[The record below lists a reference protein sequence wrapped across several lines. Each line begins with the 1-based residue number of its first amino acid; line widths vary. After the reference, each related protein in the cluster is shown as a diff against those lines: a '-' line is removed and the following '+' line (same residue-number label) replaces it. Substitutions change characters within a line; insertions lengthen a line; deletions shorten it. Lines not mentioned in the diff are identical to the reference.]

1 MKKLKV
7 LVEDNQVVVR
17 QQLLQELR
25 KDEYIEIV
33 GAVDNGKD
41 AYEIFEREEP
51 NIVIFDLLLPIY
63 DGYVLL
69 DKMNEH
75 GIHNNQKLVMT
86 TPLTNNMLVSEA
98 FNQGVDYVLT
108 KPYDARAISVQ
119 LRMIHDKMKR
129 LNITVERLDYK
140 ELIKKYNGKTY
151 QEQDKKEN
159 TEEQFARYNK
169 LWYFDPPY
177 HPATLSGGKAAP
189 YENTFEI
196 KQTMEMTELLHGD
209 KADEYSEIGY
219 FIKSDYDPKDIYE
232 HAEDKTVIQQYF
244 HDFDV
249 LEDNIE
255 WPGHKANTENPIFYK
270 MFLGEFYKGDDD
282 GMGGRLKGREYIWCR
297 GNYIPGT

>member
-7 LVEDNQVVVR
+7 LVADNQVVVR

-119 LRMIHDKMKR
+119 LRMIHDKMNQAAVYENVMAGNSARKIRNTNIDRIYNSSEFDRIYQKLDEIISNR
-129 LNITVERLDYK
+129 LN
-140 ELIKKYNGKTY
+140 
-151 QEQDKKEN
+151 
-159 TEEQFARYNK
+159 
-169 LWYFDPPY
+169 
-177 HPATLSGGKAAP
+177 
-189 YENTFEI
+189 
-196 KQTMEMTELLHGD
+196 
-209 KADEYSEIGY
+209 EIG
-219 FIKSDYDPKDIYE
+219 IP
-232 HAEDKTVIQQYF
+232 V
-244 HDFDV
+244 
-249 LEDNIE
+249 
-255 WPGHKANTENPIFYK
+255 
-270 MFLGEFYKGDDD
+270 
-282 GMGGRLKGREYIWCR
+282 RLKGYNFIITESSKMINKDQKTNTTTDENQNTASNETTNNVDENAENTNNEVNNNATE
-297 GNYIPGT
+297 GNVTAE

>member
-7 LVEDNQVVVR
+7 LVADNQVVVR

-51 NIVIFDLLLPIY
+51 NIVIFDLVLPIY

-119 LRMIHDKMKR
+119 LRMIHDKMNQAAVYENVMAGNSARKIRNTNIDRIYNSSEFDRIYQKLDEIISNR
-129 LNITVERLDYK
+129 LN
-140 ELIKKYNGKTY
+140 
-151 QEQDKKEN
+151 
-159 TEEQFARYNK
+159 
-169 LWYFDPPY
+169 
-177 HPATLSGGKAAP
+177 
-189 YENTFEI
+189 
-196 KQTMEMTELLHGD
+196 
-209 KADEYSEIGY
+209 EIG
-219 FIKSDYDPKDIYE
+219 IP
-232 HAEDKTVIQQYF
+232 V
-244 HDFDV
+244 
-249 LEDNIE
+249 
-255 WPGHKANTENPIFYK
+255 
-270 MFLGEFYKGDDD
+270 
-282 GMGGRLKGREYIWCR
+282 RLKGYNFIITAVKEVLGNDGKLEAVTKVLYPDVARKHGSTPQRVEKAIRHAIEVAWMIDENNPIHKEFKYIMGAGKDRPTNSEFIAKLTQDVRLKYYKQTIAC
-297 GNYIPGT
+297 

>member
-7 LVEDNQVVVR
+7 LVADNQVVVR

-119 LRMIHDKMKR
+119 LRMIHDKMNQAAVYENVMAGNSARKIRNTNIDRIYNSSEFDRIYQKLDEIISNR
-129 LNITVERLDYK
+129 LN
-140 ELIKKYNGKTY
+140 
-151 QEQDKKEN
+151 
-159 TEEQFARYNK
+159 
-169 LWYFDPPY
+169 
-177 HPATLSGGKAAP
+177 
-189 YENTFEI
+189 
-196 KQTMEMTELLHGD
+196 
-209 KADEYSEIGY
+209 EIG
-219 FIKSDYDPKDIYE
+219 IP
-232 HAEDKTVIQQYF
+232 V
-244 HDFDV
+244 
-249 LEDNIE
+249 
-255 WPGHKANTENPIFYK
+255 
-270 MFLGEFYKGDDD
+270 
-282 GMGGRLKGREYIWCR
+282 RLKGYNFIITAVKEVLGNDGKLEAVTKVLYPDVARKHGSTPQRVEKAIRHAIEVAWMIDENNPIHKEFKYIMGAGKDRPTNSEFIAKLTQDARLKYYKQTIAC
-297 GNYIPGT
+297 

>member
-7 LVEDNQVVVR
+7 LVADNQVVVR

-98 FNQGVDYVLT
+98 FNQGVDYV
-108 KPYDARAISVQ
+108 
-119 LRMIHDKMKR
+119 
-129 LNITVERLDYK
+129 
-140 ELIKKYNGKTY
+140 
-151 QEQDKKEN
+151 
-159 TEEQFARYNK
+159 
-169 LWYFDPPY
+169 
-177 HPATLSGGKAAP
+177 
-189 YENTFEI
+189 
-196 KQTMEMTELLHGD
+196 
-209 KADEYSEIGY
+209 
-219 FIKSDYDPKDIYE
+219 
-232 HAEDKTVIQQYF
+232 
-244 HDFDV
+244 
-249 LEDNIE
+249 
-255 WPGHKANTENPIFYK
+255 
-270 MFLGEFYKGDDD
+270 
-282 GMGGRLKGREYIWCR
+282 
-297 GNYIPGT
+297 

>member
-7 LVEDNQVVVR
+7 LVADNQVVVR

-119 LRMIHDKMKR
+119 LRMIHDKMNQAAVYENVMAGNSARKIRNTNIDRIYNSSEFDRIYQKLDEIISNR
-129 LNITVERLDYK
+129 LN
-140 ELIKKYNGKTY
+140 
-151 QEQDKKEN
+151 
-159 TEEQFARYNK
+159 
-169 LWYFDPPY
+169 
-177 HPATLSGGKAAP
+177 
-189 YENTFEI
+189 
-196 KQTMEMTELLHGD
+196 
-209 KADEYSEIGY
+209 EIG
-219 FIKSDYDPKDIYE
+219 IP
-232 HAEDKTVIQQYF
+232 V
-244 HDFDV
+244 
-249 LEDNIE
+249 
-255 WPGHKANTENPIFYK
+255 
-270 MFLGEFYKGDDD
+270 
-282 GMGGRLKGREYIWCR
+282 RLKGYNFIITAVKEVLGNDGKLEAVTKVLYPDVARKHGSTPQRVEKAIRHAIEVAWMIDENNPIHKEFKYIMGAGKDRPPNSEFIAKLTQDVRLKYYKQTIAC
-297 GNYIPGT
+297 

>member
-1 MKKLKV
+1 M
-7 LVEDNQVVVR
+7 VVR

-119 LRMIHDKMKR
+119 LRMIHDKMNQAAVYENVMAGNSARKIRNTNIDRIYNSSEFDRIYQKLDEIISNR
-129 LNITVERLDYK
+129 LN
-140 ELIKKYNGKTY
+140 
-151 QEQDKKEN
+151 
-159 TEEQFARYNK
+159 
-169 LWYFDPPY
+169 
-177 HPATLSGGKAAP
+177 
-189 YENTFEI
+189 
-196 KQTMEMTELLHGD
+196 
-209 KADEYSEIGY
+209 EIG
-219 FIKSDYDPKDIYE
+219 IP
-232 HAEDKTVIQQYF
+232 V
-244 HDFDV
+244 
-249 LEDNIE
+249 
-255 WPGHKANTENPIFYK
+255 
-270 MFLGEFYKGDDD
+270 
-282 GMGGRLKGREYIWCR
+282 RLKGYNFIITAVKEVLGNDGKLEAVTKVLYPDVARKHGSTPQRVEKAIRHAIEVAWMIDENNPIHKEFKYIMGAGKDRPTNSEFIAKLTQDVRLKYYKQTIAC
-297 GNYIPGT
+297 

>member
-7 LVEDNQVVVR
+7 LVADNQVVVR

-119 LRMIHDKMKR
+119 LRMIHDKMNQAAVYENVMAGNSARKIRNTNIDRIYNSSEFDRIYQKLDEIISNR
-129 LNITVERLDYK
+129 LN
-140 ELIKKYNGKTY
+140 
-151 QEQDKKEN
+151 
-159 TEEQFARYNK
+159 
-169 LWYFDPPY
+169 
-177 HPATLSGGKAAP
+177 
-189 YENTFEI
+189 
-196 KQTMEMTELLHGD
+196 
-209 KADEYSEIGY
+209 EIG
-219 FIKSDYDPKDIYE
+219 IP
-232 HAEDKTVIQQYF
+232 V
-244 HDFDV
+244 
-249 LEDNIE
+249 
-255 WPGHKANTENPIFYK
+255 
-270 MFLGEFYKGDDD
+270 
-282 GMGGRLKGREYIWCR
+282 RLKGYNFIITAVKEVLGNDGKLEAVTKVLYPDVARKHGSTPQRVEKAIRHAIEVAWMIDENNLIHKEFKYIMGAGKDRPTNSEFIAKLTQDVRLKYYKQTIAC
-297 GNYIPGT
+297 

>member
-7 LVEDNQVVVR
+7 LVADNQVVVR

-119 LRMIHDKMKR
+119 LRMIHDKMNQAAVYENVMAGNSARKIRNTNIDRIYNSSEFDRIYQKLDEIISNR
-129 LNITVERLDYK
+129 LN
-140 ELIKKYNGKTY
+140 
-151 QEQDKKEN
+151 
-159 TEEQFARYNK
+159 
-169 LWYFDPPY
+169 
-177 HPATLSGGKAAP
+177 
-189 YENTFEI
+189 
-196 KQTMEMTELLHGD
+196 
-209 KADEYSEIGY
+209 EIG
-219 FIKSDYDPKDIYE
+219 IP
-232 HAEDKTVIQQYF
+232 V
-244 HDFDV
+244 
-249 LEDNIE
+249 
-255 WPGHKANTENPIFYK
+255 
-270 MFLGEFYKGDDD
+270 
-282 GMGGRLKGREYIWCR
+282 RLKGYNFIITAVKEVLGNDGKLEAVTKVLYPDVARKHGSTPQRVEKAIRHAIEVAWMIDENNPIHKEFKYIMGAGKDRPTNSEFIAKLTQDVRLKYYKQTIAC
-297 GNYIPGT
+297 

>member
-7 LVEDNQVVVR
+7 LVADNQVVVR

-119 LRMIHDKMKR
+119 LRMIHDKMNQAAVYENVMAGNSARKIRNTNIDRIYNSSEFDRIYQKLDEIISNR
-129 LNITVERLDYK
+129 LN
-140 ELIKKYNGKTY
+140 
-151 QEQDKKEN
+151 
-159 TEEQFARYNK
+159 
-169 LWYFDPPY
+169 
-177 HPATLSGGKAAP
+177 
-189 YENTFEI
+189 
-196 KQTMEMTELLHGD
+196 
-209 KADEYSEIGY
+209 EIG
-219 FIKSDYDPKDIYE
+219 IP
-232 HAEDKTVIQQYF
+232 V
-244 HDFDV
+244 
-249 LEDNIE
+249 
-255 WPGHKANTENPIFYK
+255 
-270 MFLGEFYKGDDD
+270 
-282 GMGGRLKGREYIWCR
+282 RLKGYNFIITAVKEVL
-297 GNYIPGT
+297 GNDGKLEAVTKVLYPDVARKHGSTPQRVEKAIRHAIEVAWMIDEIGRAHV

>member
-7 LVEDNQVVVR
+7 LVADNQVVVR

-119 LRMIHDKMKR
+119 LRMIHDKMNQAAVYENVMAGNSARKIRNTNIDRIYNSSEFDRIYQKLDEIISNR
-129 LNITVERLDYK
+129 LN
-140 ELIKKYNGKTY
+140 
-151 QEQDKKEN
+151 
-159 TEEQFARYNK
+159 
-169 LWYFDPPY
+169 
-177 HPATLSGGKAAP
+177 
-189 YENTFEI
+189 
-196 KQTMEMTELLHGD
+196 
-209 KADEYSEIGY
+209 EIG
-219 FIKSDYDPKDIYE
+219 I
-232 HAEDKTVIQQYF
+232 
-244 HDFDV
+244 
-249 LEDNIE
+249 
-255 WPGHKANTENPIFYK
+255 PI
-270 MFLGEFYKGDDD
+270 
-282 GMGGRLKGREYIWCR
+282 RLKGYNFIITAVKEVLGNDGKLEAVTKVLYPDVARKHGSTPQRVEKAIRHAIEVAWMIDENNPIHKEFKYIMGAGKDRPTNSEFIAKLTQDVRLKYYKQTIAC
-297 GNYIPGT
+297 

>member
-7 LVEDNQVVVR
+7 LVADNQVVVR

-86 TPLTNNMLVSEA
+86 TPLTNNMPVSEA

-119 LRMIHDKMKR
+119 LRMIHDKMNQAAVYENVMAGNSARKIRNTNIDRIYNSSEFDRIYQKLDEIISNR
-129 LNITVERLDYK
+129 LN
-140 ELIKKYNGKTY
+140 
-151 QEQDKKEN
+151 
-159 TEEQFARYNK
+159 
-169 LWYFDPPY
+169 
-177 HPATLSGGKAAP
+177 
-189 YENTFEI
+189 
-196 KQTMEMTELLHGD
+196 
-209 KADEYSEIGY
+209 EIG
-219 FIKSDYDPKDIYE
+219 IP
-232 HAEDKTVIQQYF
+232 V
-244 HDFDV
+244 
-249 LEDNIE
+249 
-255 WPGHKANTENPIFYK
+255 
-270 MFLGEFYKGDDD
+270 
-282 GMGGRLKGREYIWCR
+282 RLKGYNFIITAVKEVLGNDGKLEAVTKVLYPDVARKHGSTPQRVEKAIRHAIEVAWMIDENNPIHKEFKYIMGAGKDRPTNSEFIAKLTQDVRLKYYKQTIAC
-297 GNYIPGT
+297 

>member
-7 LVEDNQVVVR
+7 LVADNQVVVR

-41 AYEIFEREEP
+41 AYEIFEREES

-119 LRMIHDKMKR
+119 LRMIHDKMNQAAVYENVMAGNSARKIRNTNIDRIYNSSEFDRIYQKLDEIISNR
-129 LNITVERLDYK
+129 LN
-140 ELIKKYNGKTY
+140 
-151 QEQDKKEN
+151 
-159 TEEQFARYNK
+159 
-169 LWYFDPPY
+169 
-177 HPATLSGGKAAP
+177 
-189 YENTFEI
+189 
-196 KQTMEMTELLHGD
+196 
-209 KADEYSEIGY
+209 EIG
-219 FIKSDYDPKDIYE
+219 IP
-232 HAEDKTVIQQYF
+232 V
-244 HDFDV
+244 
-249 LEDNIE
+249 
-255 WPGHKANTENPIFYK
+255 
-270 MFLGEFYKGDDD
+270 
-282 GMGGRLKGREYIWCR
+282 RLKGYNFIITAVKEVLGNDGKLEAVTKVLYPDVARKHGSTPQRVEKAIRHAIEVAWMIDENNPIHKEFKYIMGAGKDRPTNSEFIAKLTQDVRLKYYKQTIAC
-297 GNYIPGT
+297 

>member
-7 LVEDNQVVVR
+7 LVADNQVVVR

-86 TPLTNNMLVSEA
+86 IPLTNNMLVSEA

-119 LRMIHDKMKR
+119 LRMIHDKMNQAAVYENVMAGNSARKIRNTNIDRIYNSSEFDRIYQKLDEIISNR
-129 LNITVERLDYK
+129 LN
-140 ELIKKYNGKTY
+140 
-151 QEQDKKEN
+151 
-159 TEEQFARYNK
+159 
-169 LWYFDPPY
+169 
-177 HPATLSGGKAAP
+177 
-189 YENTFEI
+189 
-196 KQTMEMTELLHGD
+196 
-209 KADEYSEIGY
+209 EIG
-219 FIKSDYDPKDIYE
+219 IP
-232 HAEDKTVIQQYF
+232 V
-244 HDFDV
+244 
-249 LEDNIE
+249 
-255 WPGHKANTENPIFYK
+255 
-270 MFLGEFYKGDDD
+270 
-282 GMGGRLKGREYIWCR
+282 RLKGYNFIITAVKEVLGNDGKLEAVTKVLYPDVARKHGSTPQRVEKAIRHAIEVAWLIDENNPIHKEFKYIMGAGKDRPTNSEFIAKLTQDVRLKYYKQTIAC
-297 GNYIPGT
+297 

>member
-7 LVEDNQVVVR
+7 LVADNQVVVR

-119 LRMIHDKMKR
+119 LRMIHDKMNQAAVYENVMAGNSARKIRNTNIDRIYNSSEFDRIYQKLDEIISNR
-129 LNITVERLDYK
+129 LN
-140 ELIKKYNGKTY
+140 
-151 QEQDKKEN
+151 
-159 TEEQFARYNK
+159 
-169 LWYFDPPY
+169 
-177 HPATLSGGKAAP
+177 
-189 YENTFEI
+189 
-196 KQTMEMTELLHGD
+196 
-209 KADEYSEIGY
+209 EIG
-219 FIKSDYDPKDIYE
+219 IS
-232 HAEDKTVIQQYF
+232 V
-244 HDFDV
+244 
-249 LEDNIE
+249 
-255 WPGHKANTENPIFYK
+255 
-270 MFLGEFYKGDDD
+270 
-282 GMGGRLKGREYIWCR
+282 RLKGYNFIITAVKEVLGNDGKLEAVTKVLYPDVARKHGSTPQRVEKAIRHAIEVAWMIDENNPIHKEFKYIMGAGKDRPTNSEFIAKLTQDVRLKYYKQTIAC
-297 GNYIPGT
+297 

>member
-7 LVEDNQVVVR
+7 LVADNQVVVR

-51 NIVIFDLLLPIY
+51 NIVIFDLSLPIY

-119 LRMIHDKMKR
+119 LRMIHDKMNQAAVYENVMAGNSARKIRNTNIDRIYNSSEFDRIYQKLDEIISNR
-129 LNITVERLDYK
+129 LN
-140 ELIKKYNGKTY
+140 
-151 QEQDKKEN
+151 
-159 TEEQFARYNK
+159 
-169 LWYFDPPY
+169 
-177 HPATLSGGKAAP
+177 
-189 YENTFEI
+189 
-196 KQTMEMTELLHGD
+196 
-209 KADEYSEIGY
+209 EIG
-219 FIKSDYDPKDIYE
+219 IP
-232 HAEDKTVIQQYF
+232 V
-244 HDFDV
+244 
-249 LEDNIE
+249 
-255 WPGHKANTENPIFYK
+255 
-270 MFLGEFYKGDDD
+270 
-282 GMGGRLKGREYIWCR
+282 RLKGYNFIITAVKEVLGNDGKLEAVTKVLYPDVARKHGSTPQRVEKAIRHAIEVAWMIDENNPIHKEFKYIMGAGKDRPTNSEFIAKLTQDVRLKYYKQTIAC
-297 GNYIPGT
+297 

>member
-7 LVEDNQVVVR
+7 LVADNQVVVR

-119 LRMIHDKMKR
+119 LRMIHDKMNQAAVYENVMAGNSARKIRNTNVDRIYNSSEFDRIYQKLDEIISNR
-129 LNITVERLDYK
+129 LN
-140 ELIKKYNGKTY
+140 
-151 QEQDKKEN
+151 
-159 TEEQFARYNK
+159 
-169 LWYFDPPY
+169 
-177 HPATLSGGKAAP
+177 
-189 YENTFEI
+189 
-196 KQTMEMTELLHGD
+196 
-209 KADEYSEIGY
+209 EIG
-219 FIKSDYDPKDIYE
+219 IP
-232 HAEDKTVIQQYF
+232 V
-244 HDFDV
+244 
-249 LEDNIE
+249 
-255 WPGHKANTENPIFYK
+255 
-270 MFLGEFYKGDDD
+270 
-282 GMGGRLKGREYIWCR
+282 RLKGYNFIITAVKEVLGNDGKLEAVTKVLYPDVARKHGSTPQRVEKAIRHAIEVAWMIDENNPIHKEFKYIMGAGKDRPTNSEFIAKLTQDVRLKYYKQTIAC
-297 GNYIPGT
+297 

>member
-7 LVEDNQVVVR
+7 LVADNQVVVR

-119 LRMIHDKMKR
+119 LRMIHDKMNQAAVYENVMAGNSARKIRNTNIDRIYNSSEFDRIYQKLDEIISNR
-129 LNITVERLDYK
+129 LN
-140 ELIKKYNGKTY
+140 
-151 QEQDKKEN
+151 
-159 TEEQFARYNK
+159 
-169 LWYFDPPY
+169 
-177 HPATLSGGKAAP
+177 
-189 YENTFEI
+189 
-196 KQTMEMTELLHGD
+196 
-209 KADEYSEIGY
+209 EIG
-219 FIKSDYDPKDIYE
+219 IP
-232 HAEDKTVIQQYF
+232 V
-244 HDFDV
+244 
-249 LEDNIE
+249 
-255 WPGHKANTENPIFYK
+255 
-270 MFLGEFYKGDDD
+270 
-282 GMGGRLKGREYIWCR
+282 RLKGYNFIITAVKEVLGNDGKLEAVTKVLYPDVARKHGSTPQRVEKAIRHAIEVAWMIDENNPIHKEFKYIMGAGKDRPTNSEFIAKFTQDVRLKYYKQTIAC
-297 GNYIPGT
+297 